1 MLVGSETDVQ
11 LRGSDDP
18 RAQGEELV
26 EPFGTGWV
34 SGGRGE
40 LEDALVDPL
49 IAGLLPHDD
58 LGGAEAALAVGS
70 VQVEAEAASGGHSQL
85 LAVDGHHEEVGEG
98 EDLVVVQP
106 AQALQQVAEAAVFTE
121 LGPHLLHR
129 LRTSVEGEDAA
140 VRDGDQDVAG
150 YPACQHVHGRNLL
163 ETRVGTVE
171 PEPVARGG
179 VMSSIC
185 V

>member
-18 RAQGEELV
+18 RAQREELL
-26 EPFGTGWV
+26 EPFVTGCV
-34 SGGRGE
+34 SGDRGE

-58 LGGAEAALAVGS
+58 LGGAEAALAIGS
-70 VQVEAEAASGGHSQL
+70 VQMEAEAPPGGHSQL

-106 AQALQQVAEAAVFTE
+106 AQAFEQVAEAAVLTE
-121 LGPHLLHR
+121 LGPHRFHR
-129 LRTSVEGEDAA
+129 LCAPVEGENAA
-140 VRDGDQDVAG
+140 VPDGDQDVAG

-163 ETRVGTVE
+163 ETGVGTVE
-171 PEPVARGG
+171 PESAPWGS
-179 VMSSIC
+179 VMSSTC

>member
-58 LGGAEAALAVGS
+58 LGGTEAALAVGS

-106 AQALQQVAEAAVFTE
+106 AQAFEQVAEAAVLTE
-121 LGPHLLHR
+121 LGPHRLQR
-129 LRTSVEGEDAA
+129 LRAPVEGENAA
-140 VRDGDQDVAG
+140 VPDGDQDVAG